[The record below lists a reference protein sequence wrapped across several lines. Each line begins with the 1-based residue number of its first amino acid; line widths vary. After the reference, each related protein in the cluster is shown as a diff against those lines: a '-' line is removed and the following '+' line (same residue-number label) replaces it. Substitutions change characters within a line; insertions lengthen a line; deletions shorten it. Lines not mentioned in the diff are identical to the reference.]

1 MHVHVHVAIPLYFSY
16 RVEPPYEAG
25 PRYKFFPPLATF
37 DPPYPIA
44 PDGYLPNSV
53 VLSKLRKSQADQDLA
68 KTWKPPSI
76 SDKQRK
82 LMEQARIEYKFSFI
96 ISTIYSQ

>member
-1 MHVHVHVAIPLYFSY
+1 MVVDKLICNQAFICTFSHCA
-16 RVEPPYEAG
+16 EPPYEVG

-53 VLSKLRKSQADQDLA
+53 VLSKLRKSQADQELA
-68 KTWKPPSI
+68 KAWKPPSI

-82 LMEQARIEYKFSFI
+82 LMQQVRNI
-96 ISTIYSQ
+96 

>member
-1 MHVHVHVAIPLYFSY
+1 MSMCA
-16 RVEPPYEAG
+16 EAPYEVG
-25 PRYKFFPPLATF
+25 PRCKFFPPLATF

-76 SDKQRK
+76 LDKQRK
-82 LMEQARIEYKFSFI
+82 LMKQVYTNVIRLV
-96 ISTIYSQ
+96 

>member
-1 MHVHVHVAIPLYFSY
+1 MCA
-16 RVEPPYEAG
+16 EPPYEVG

-53 VLSKLRKSQADQDLA
+53 ILSKLRKSQADQELA
-68 KTWKPPSI
+68 KAWKPPSI

-82 LMEQARIEYKFSFI
+82 LMKQVCTI
-96 ISTIYSQ
+96 IIIILLSLVSVCENGIIFMLEH

>member
-1 MHVHVHVAIPLYFSY
+1 MIMKNHAIILFLT
-16 RVEPPYEAG
+16 RAEPPYEVG

-53 VLSKLRKSQADQDLA
+53 ILSKLRKSQADQELA
-68 KTWKPPSI
+68 KAWKPPSI

-82 LMEQARIEYKFSFI
+82 LMKQVHVY
-96 ISTIYSQ
+96 